1 LLIADLST
9 ADCRVLV
16 LIGIVADVVVSI
28 RQIVRWGINTTLD
41 QRMLNQQNRQ
51 SNQQSA
57 INNQHFASFW
67 VRPP

>member
-1 LLIADLST
+1 MLIADLST
-9 ADCRVLV
+9 ADGRVLV

-57 INNQHFASFW
+57 ISNQQSAF
-67 VRPP
+67 R